1 MYVSAHRLR
10 GCAPA
15 AVLSTPQ
22 ECTRVAPTVANQRT
36 KPKGPEK
43 SADQA
48 DTQGYE
54 SPVKLMIINHS
65 AV

>member
-10 GCAPA
+10 GSAPA
-15 AVLSTPQ
+15 AVLSAPQ
-22 ECTRVAPTVANQRT
+22 ECARVAPAAANQRT
-36 KPKGPEK
+36 EPKGPEK

-48 DTQGYE
+48 DTQRYG
-54 SPVKLMIINHS
+54 SPVKLMIINRS